1 MRSAGREPT
10 LAAMAEVRVTNSDQW
25 VQDSATVGARFRV
38 SLTTPLF
45 PTDGPVPLL
54 VLLDG
59 DTMLLTATET
69 ARTIS
74 ISTLGSL
81 GPVAMVGIMRDTASW
96 PEYFSTRFRDF
107 TPVEWTLPGPFAA
120 DNALAQHGTGG
131 ADALL
136 AAIVDEILPQVSERI
151 AVDRPRI
158 GVCGWSLSGLF
169 AAYAWRERPDVF
181 ADLVAIS
188 PSLWWN
194 DASML
199 HEPIA
204 PRLSQHRV
212 LITAGEHEE
221 GELERVWPQRFA
233 HAEQRARAAM
243 VTNAMQFGEMV
254 SASGAT
260 TQTVVLA
267 DEHHTTLVPASLAR
281 GLLHLYA

>member
-1 MRSAGREPT
+1 
-10 LAAMAEVRVTNSDQW
+10 MAELRVPHSDHW
-25 VQDSATVGARFRV
+25 VHDSAAVGARFRV

-45 PTDGPVPLL
+45 PTDAPVPLL

-59 DTMLLTATET
+59 DTMLLTATEA

-74 ISTLGSL
+74 ISTLGAL
-81 GPVAMVGIMRDTASW
+81 GPVAMVGLMRDTASW

-136 AAIVDEILPQVSERI
+136 AAIVDEIVPDVRRRI
-151 AVDRPRI
+151 RVDDGRI

-194 DASML
+194 GASML
-199 HEPIA
+199 DETIA
-204 PRLSQHRV
+204 ARPSEHRV
-212 LITAGEHEE
+212 VITAGEHEE
-221 GELERVWPQRFA
+221 GDLERVWPRRFA
-233 HAEQRARAAM
+233 HAEQRELAAM
-243 VTNAMQFGEMV
+243 VTNAVRFGEMV
-254 SASGAT
+254 AACGAT
-260 TQTVVLA
+260 SQTVVFGG
-267 DEHHTTLVPASLAR
+267 EHHTTLVPASISR
-281 GLLHLYA
+281 GLLHLYG